1 MFPGLTDGEVALTSP
16 IYVGVFFCFFLF
28 DDSGHVQENSS
39 MILNSG
45 DFICCVFFAS

>member
-16 IYVGVFFCFFLF
+16 IYIYIFFLF

-45 DFICCVFFAS
+45 DFVYRV

>member
-16 IYVGVFFCFFLF
+16 IYMLLLFFLLFFLF

-45 DFICCVFFAS
+45 DFVYRV

>member
-16 IYVGVFFCFFLF
+16 IYVVVFLFFLF
-28 DDSGHVQENSS
+28 DDYGHVQENSS

-45 DFICCVFFAS
+45 DFIYRV